1 MGVSTLLTTNYK
13 TTTKDMNLLDIDNT
27 FYEWVFHH
35 NAHRNTWSAFHRDD
49 QYAYW
54 NNGKFIHRKFE
65 AKDIDT
71 VMQMIKLETP
81 KISKKRNVKSSNRTR
96 K

>member
-1 MGVSTLLTTNYK
+1 
-13 TTTKDMNLLDIDNT
+13 MNLLDIDNT
-27 FYEWVFHH
+27 FYEWVFH
-35 NAHRNTWSAFHRDD
+35 NNPHRNTWCAFHRDD

-54 NNGKFIHRKFE
+54 NNGKFAHPKYE

-71 VMQMIKLETP
+71 VMQMIKLGTH
-81 KISKKRNVKSSNRTR
+81 KILKKRNAKNSSRTR